1 MPTCGCSVPAPE
13 HRCGARRSTLAAP
26 KRRAPLPETII
37 GTTLARLSLALAG
50 TALLIGLLGGC
61 ATVLPAL
68 DDRQASTHLTD
79 TADTRLGRAI
89 GAVAGQYPGA
99 SGVVALSAPRD
110 AFAARVLL
118 MRAADRSLD
127 LQYYIWHADT
137 TGVALLE
144 EVRRAAGRGVRV
156 RLLLDDNGIAGL
168 DPDLAA
174 LDAHPDIEVRLFN
187 PYLQRGFKALG
198 YLSEFERLN
207 HRMHNKS
214 LTADTQATIVGGRN
228 VGDVYFGADPDLA
241 FVDLDVLA
249 VGPVARDV
257 ARAFD
262 EYWNSASAY
271 PARSIIGAP
280 DARAMQSLDGR
291 LAALRESEA
300 AASYAAAVARTPLLD
315 QLLAGRLALEWVPAR
330 VFYDPPA
337 KAVGAVADADLLL
350 GQLMLAVGGAR
361 RELDLVSPYFVPG
374 ETGTAALAR
383 LAAQGVR
390 LRIVTNSL
398 AATDVTAVHAGY
410 AKRRKDLLRAGIR
423 LYELKPDPDAAK
435 PAEDP
440 KKPDARGSGLSLT
453 GSSGASLHGKT
464 FAADGERVFV
474 GSFNLDPRSTRL
486 NTEMG
491 LVIESQVLAA
501 LHHSTLDRKLPAI
514 AYELRLTADGEL
526 EWIEQTDA
534 GELRHRSEPKA
545 GLGRRVSVRIL
556 SWLPIEWLL

>member
-1 MPTCGCSVPAPE
+1 MPRA
-13 HRCGARRSTLAAP
+13 AALRRV
-26 KRRAPLPETII
+26 APLAQTSVGNPMPRLILAFAATI
-37 GTTLARLSLALAG
+37 LVAL
-50 TALLIGLLGGC
+50 LLGGC
-61 ATVLPAL
+61 AATLPPLA
-68 DDRQASTHLTD
+68 DRQASTHLTD

-89 GAVAGQYPGA
+89 GALAGQSPGA
-99 SGVVALSAPRD
+99 SGVFPLTAPRD

-127 LQYYIWHADT
+127 IQYYIWHADT
-137 TGVALLE
+137 TGVVLLE
-144 EVRRAAGRGVRV
+144 ELRRAAGRGVRV

-174 LDAHPDIEVRLFN
+174 LDAHPNVEVRIFN
-187 PYLQRGFKALG
+187 PFVQRRVKALG
-198 YLSEFERLN
+198 YLTEFGRLN

-228 VGDVYFGADPDLA
+228 VGDVYYGADPDLE
-241 FVDLDVLA
+241 FVDLDMLA
-249 VGPVARDV
+249 VGPVVREV
-257 ARAFD
+257 AGAFD

-280 DARAMQSLDGR
+280 DARAMQSLDER
-291 LAALRESEA
+291 LAALEASQEA
-300 AASYAAAVARTPLLD
+300 AAYARAVGQTAFVD
-315 QLLAGRLALEWVPAR
+315 QLLAGRLALEWAPAR

-337 KAVGAVADADLLL
+337 KAVETVADADLLL
-350 GQLMLAVGGAR
+350 GQLIRAVGGAR

-374 ETGTAALAR
+374 EIGTAALVR
-383 LAAQGVR
+383 LAGRGVR

-398 AATDVTAVHAGY
+398 AATDVAAVHAGY

-423 LYELKPDPDAAK
+423 LYELKPEPEAAR
-435 PAEDP
+435 PAPDP
-440 KKPDARGSGLSLT
+440 KRPEARGSGLSLG

-464 FAADGERVFV
+464 FAADRERVFV

-491 LVIESQVLAA
+491 LVIESKALAEMQHA
-501 LHHSTLDRKLPAI
+501 TLDRKLPAV
-514 AYELRLTADGEL
+514 AYELRLAADGEL
-526 EWIEQTDA
+526 EWIEQTGS
-534 GELRHRSEPKA
+534 GELSHRSEPRA
-545 GLGRRVSVRIL
+545 GLGRRIGARIL